1 MDRELADVVDV
12 QLSFLEGELP
22 TCWPNQDALPNRL
35 EGGQAIIEVANIEA
49 KRRVRPNEKAAKG
62 DSKWAGVSSLFWL
75 RGISTRAMSRRDR
88 QGVPILADAVLF
100 DPVPLRC
107 SIG

>member
-49 KRRVRPNEKAAKG
+49 KRRVRLNEECCEG
-62 DSKWAGVSSLFWL
+62 GLEVGWN
-75 RGISTRAMSRRDR
+75 
-88 QGVPILADAVLF
+88 ILAVLA
-100 DPVPLRC
+100 PRYLNPGNVPA
-107 SIG
+107 

>member
-12 QLSFLEGELP
+12 QLSFLEGELH

-49 KRRVRPNEKAAKG
+49 KG
-62 DSKWAGVSSLFWL
+62 DSKLAGISSMFWL
-75 RGISTRAMSRRDR
+75 LGISTRAMSRRDR
-88 QGVPILADAVLF
+88 QGVPILADAVLS
-100 DPVPLRC
+100 DPVPLWC